1 MFNRKFVSVLCSIV
15 AVMLMAKLLLV
26 ATMFAWSFF
35 GEAPVQVV
43 AQDLALHIKV
53 LYLLQEVGMDLFLFS
68 VLAAVRS
75 LACGPCEDVCCST
88 SKSMGMPKAP
98 AKKKMSA

>member
-1 MFNRKFVSVLCSIV
+1 MFNRKIVSVLCYIV

-26 ATMFAWSFF
+26 AVMFAWSFF

-43 AQDLALHIKV
+43 APGLAIHVKI
-53 LYLLQEVGMDLFLFS
+53 LYLLQEVGMDVFVYS

-75 LACGPCEDVCCST
+75 LACGPCEDACCST
-88 SKSMGMPKAP
+88 KSMAMPKAP
-98 AKKKMSA
+98 AKRKMAA